1 MTARDSAAE
10 ILIEAGR
17 RIAAGKRVALCTIAR
32 CEGSTP
38 GKPGWRALA
47 DDQGL
52 SVGNLGGGA
61 FEALALHDARTLLEA
76 GRAAALVKRYYLT
89 EQATRGEATGMV
101 CGGFVEVLIEVVGVS
116 PRLLIFGAGPV
127 GRAIAAAAVLAGFEV
142 SVSDD
147 RPDLLDPGAFPEGAR
162 LIGADALALEPHP
175 DTAVAVVTRCWETDL
190 AALRV
195 VDAAAPWRP
204 AYVGL
209 MGSRRKIE
217 RIKLELE
224 REGIDPLALGLR
236 APIGLPIGGD
246 TPGEIAIGVVA
257 EIIAARTGRG
267 TRDQLPGTGKAPI

>member
-10 ILIEAGR
+10 ILVEAAR
-17 RIAAGKRVALCTIAR
+17 RIAAGERVALCTLAR

-38 GKPGWRALA
+38 GKPGWRALVGG
-47 DDQGL
+47 QGL
-52 SVGNLGGGA
+52 SAGNLGGGA
-61 FEALALHDARTLLEA
+61 FEALALHDARQLLQA

-127 GRAIAAAAVLAGFEV
+127 GRAIAAAGALAGFELC
-142 SVSDD
+142 VSDD
-147 RPDLLDPGAFPEGAR
+147 RPDLLDPAAFPQGTR
-162 LIGADALALEPHP
+162 LVGPDALTLGQHA

-190 AALRV
+190 AALRIV
-195 VDAAAPWRP
+195 AAAAPWSP

-209 MGSRRKIE
+209 MGSRRKIQ
-217 RIKLELE
+217 RIKEELT
-224 REGIDPLALGLR
+224 REGIDPLALELR

-267 TRDQLPGTGKAPI
+267 TGDQVPTGKAPI

>member
-1 MTARDSAAE
+1 MSAATSAAQ
-10 ILIEAGR
+10 ILVETGR
-17 RIAAGKRVALCTIAR
+17 RIAAGRSVAICTLAR

-38 GKPGWRALA
+38 GKPGWRALI

-61 FEALALHDARTLLEA
+61 FEALALHDARRLLEA
-76 GRAAALVKRYYLT
+76 GRAVALVKRYYLT
-89 EQATRGEATGMV
+89 EQARRGEATGMV

-127 GRAIAAAAVLAGFEV
+127 GRAIAAAGALAGFEL

-147 RPDLLDPGAFPEGAR
+147 RPDLLDPAAFPQGTHLVAPN
-162 LIGADALALEPHP
+162 ALTLGPHA

-190 AALRV
+190 AALRLV
-195 VDAAAPWRP
+195 AAATPWLP
-204 AYVGL
+204 AYLGL

-217 RIKLELE
+217 RIKQELLQ
-224 REGIDPLALGLR
+224 EGIDPLALGLR

-246 TPGEIAIGVVA
+246 SPGEIAIGVLA
-257 EIIAARTGRG
+257 EIIAARTGRATG
-267 TRDQLPGTGKAPI
+267 DQVPTRKAPI